1 MTDVSEVFAHVT
13 FDPNGC
19 WTWDRARTK
28 AGYGEAN
35 LNGRIVLVHR
45 ILYTRVHG
53 DIPDHLELDHL
64 CRNRACCNPFHLEL
78 VTHRENVLRGESPPA
93 RLARA
98 THCIAGHEFTPEN
111 TIYIQGGRRCR
122 ECKMQR
128 DRESYRRRFGLRGNA
143 QSRKIH
149 CPRGHPY
156 DGQNTY
162 QHNGRRHCRTCMRE
176 RALRRRNGA
185 AAIES

>member
-1 MTDVSEVFAHVT
+1 MTGVSEVLAHVT

-64 CRNRACCNPFHLEL
+64 CRNRACINPAHLEP
-78 VTHRENVLRGESPPA
+78 VTHAENMRRSYHATTQHCRKGHAYSGDNLYITPTTGA
-93 RLARA
+93 R
-98 THCIAGHEFTPEN
+98 
-111 TIYIQGGRRCR
+111 Q
-122 ECKMQR
+122 
-128 DRESYRRRFGLRGNA
+128 
-143 QSRKIH
+143 
-149 CPRGHPY
+149 
-156 DGQNTY
+156 
-162 QHNGRRHCRTCMRE
+162 CRTCLRE
-176 RALRRRNGA
+176 NKRRYRALRRVGRSSNLVCEVA
-185 AAIES
+185 A